1 MFRTIA
7 IFAVFPF
14 IPGLMSLSH
23 AMPYHFVDG
32 SLSLQ
37 GRTNPY
43 FPAQPPSCPV
53 CQQNYDSISECA
65 QVAPVFANFS
75 MILFNPGAF
84 TTVIKCACNDTF
96 EAVYPQCVDCFVQT
110 GQTALLNTQNA
121 PAVVEGMR
129 KVCSV
134 ESTLTGTS
142 GGTTKAPLPLYC
154 AQLVWVIGFVGLWL
168 VL

>member
-75 MILFNPGAF
+75 MVCAPHDINNSMSLFSRFADP
-84 TTVIKCACNDTF
+84 I
-96 EAVYPQCVDCFVQT
+96 QS
-110 GQTALLNTQNA
+110 
-121 PAVVEGMR
+121 R
-129 KVCSV
+129 SV
-134 ESTLTGTS
+134 HNSHQVRL
-142 GGTTKAPLPLYC
+142 
-154 AQLVWVIGFVGLWL
+154 
-168 VL
+168 